1 MADRSYYRLEE
12 DTRLV
17 EEAKY
22 NPNRELAIALG
33 ERLENVLA
41 EMDEKIGEQKER
53 AADFEREANKLDDK
67 VYELQRKVDMLEMAL
82 DQRDRVIA
90 GLENALVDEKLRA
103 VQDGQDKLSDLS
115 DIGDSM
121 FEMRR
126 RINELEAQ
134 LKGTKA

>member
-53 AADFEREANKLDDK
+53 AADFERDANKLDDE
-67 VYELQRKVDMLEMAL
+67 VYEL
-82 DQRDRVIA
+82 RVEI
-90 GLENALVDEKLRA
+90 
-103 VQDGQDKLSDLS
+103 DKLELMLGTRDA
-115 DIGDSM
+115 
-121 FEMRR
+121 
-126 RINELEAQ
+126 RIAELEAQ

>member
-53 AADFEREANKLDDK
+53 AADFERDANKLDDK
-67 VYELQRKVDMLEMAL
+67 VYELRVEIDKLEMQL
-82 DQRDRVIA
+82 TQREDEVSHLRDQ
-90 GLENALVDEKLRA
+90 LNKL
-103 VQDGQDKLSDLS
+103 K
-115 DIGDSM
+115 
-121 FEMRR
+121 
-126 RINELEAQ
+126 
-134 LKGTKA
+134 KGN